1 MHIST
6 DLKRPLSE
14 CQAIFKQ
21 IQKTNK
27 QNNEP
32 SENKSDEQKESE
44 SISVEKDESK
54 PNARPWTEEE
64 DRLLF
69 ELYKVKGSVW
79 SAIAKNFNGR
89 TENNLKNRFYS
100 TLRRIARKKTKGLTN
115 AELISKINQNIL
127 DYVDEALESG
137 HTCFS
142 KRGRPKKVIRNA
154 EKSEKNKEVKVEVVA
169 PAPQPI
175 PYNPPISALPSPP
188 ILNAQRFPS
197 EERALDLMMES
208 LIPPKTKSDVE
219 LNKKLVELI
228 NLQQTI
234 IGMLLSRSG
243 QPKTGPIF
251 QYPFSNNVNNT

>member
-1 MHIST
+1 MQ
-6 DLKRPLSE
+6 E
-14 CQAIFKQ
+14 
-21 IQKTNK
+21 TNK

-44 SISVEKDESK
+44 GASVEKDESK
-54 PNARPWTEEE
+54 PNARSWTEEE

-69 ELYKVKGSVW
+69 ELYKTKGSVW

-142 KRGRPKKVIRNA
+142 KRGRPKKVLKNA
-154 EKSEKNKEVKVEVVA
+154 EKSEKNKEVKVEVVIPVQQSIPFTPPA
-169 PAPQPI
+169 PAQV
-175 PYNPPISALPSPP
+175 SPP
-188 ILNAQRFPS
+188 ILNVQVIPS
-197 EERALDLMMES
+197 EEHPMRLPRENLV
-208 LIPPKTKSDVE
+208 LPKVKTDVE

-234 IGMLLSRSG
+234 IGMLLSHSG
-243 QPKTGPIF
+243 QAKTEPTSNIF
-251 QYPFSNNVNNT
+251 QYQFSNNVNNT